1 MKVKSFVYNMFG
13 VNTFVVWNEQ
23 TKDAA
28 IIDPGMIS
36 NDDFKQVESFIE
48 ENDLNVVHLVNTHL
62 HIDHTLGNKYI
73 SERYGLGVEACPLD
87 KYLGDNIQTQARMFG
102 LACRCED
109 VVISHE
115 LNDGSKI
122 ELGDDFLVA
131 LHVPGHS
138 PGSIALYSESAGF
151 VIAGDVLFE
160 SSIGR
165 TDLVGG
171 SYEQLVDSITTKLL
185 TLPDSTIVYPGH
197 GPTTT
202 IGAEKR
208 YNPYI

>member
-73 SERYGLGVEACPLD
+73 SERYGLGV
-87 KYLGDNIQTQARMFG
+87 
-102 LACRCED
+102 
-109 VVISHE
+109 
-115 LNDGSKI
+115 
-122 ELGDDFLVA
+122 
-131 LHVPGHS
+131 
-138 PGSIALYSESAGF
+138 
-151 VIAGDVLFE
+151 
-160 SSIGR
+160 
-165 TDLVGG
+165 
-171 SYEQLVDSITTKLL
+171 
-185 TLPDSTIVYPGH
+185 
-197 GPTTT
+197 
-202 IGAEKR
+202 
-208 YNPYI
+208 

>member
-1 MKVKSFVYNMFG
+1 
-13 VNTFVVWNEQ
+13 
-23 TKDAA
+23 
-28 IIDPGMIS
+28 
-36 NDDFKQVESFIE
+36 
-48 ENDLNVVHLVNTHL
+48 
-62 HIDHTLGNKYI
+62 
-73 SERYGLGVEACPLD
+73 
-87 KYLGDNIQTQARMFG
+87 MFG